1 MKMFHDK
8 QGGRKETFTVT
19 LHFPTWYIVHVLT
32 LHRKQQKKKGTGGHF
47 GYGEELFPS
56 LF

>member
-8 QGGRKETFTVT
+8 QDGRKETFTVT

-32 LHRKQQKKKGTGGHF
+32 LHNRKKKGPGVILAMAKDYSHLYF
-47 GYGEELFPS
+47 DQ
-56 LF
+56 